1 MKRKPLITCGLF
13 SLLMITAASQM
24 AVYAQQPLDR
34 VMVSVTLSPGYLADV
49 LIVNGDPLTNIG
61 DIRRTG

>member
-1 MKRKPLITCGLF
+1 
-13 SLLMITAASQM
+13 MITAASQM

-49 LIVNGDPLTNIG
+49 LIVNCDPLTNIG

>member
-1 MKRKPLITCGLF
+1 
-13 SLLMITAASQM
+13 
-24 AVYAQQPLDR
+24 
-34 VMVSVTLSPGYLADV
+34 MVSVTLSPGYLADV